1 MTSKLADEMEKIMTV
16 SSNSAVELGRKL
28 AQEVAPRAAEAD
40 LQGKM
45 PLEDVAALKS
55 SGYLALA
62 VPREYGG
69 SGLPLRDCVAAHLE
83 LAQGSTST
91 AMVAGMPLHIFGHA
105 SEVRRWPE
113 ETFAWFC
120 REVIEHQAIFNS
132 VASEPLLGSPSRGG
146 LSASTA
152 TPHPDGWVVNGHKT
166 WTTGGPHL
174 THMLVRVRVE
184 EEPAVVLVL
193 QDMPGIRWVDT
204 WSTSLSLRASESHDV
219 HFENVVV
226 PSKHMIECGKSEG
239 PPAPSAWFPM
249 VMGATYLGAALAA
262 RDAVIK
268 YALERVPTA
277 LGKPIS
283 TVPKIQRQIGEID
296 LELQAT
302 LALVFEVAGEWVGDD
317 EHRSQQYPRIV
328 AAKQTMV
335 ETANRIT
342 DKALQIAGGSA
353 ITRALPLE
361 RHFRDVR
368 AGLMQPPSGDTALEI
383 IGRYAIEQVNSA
395 NN

>member
-1 MTSKLADEMEKIMTV
+1 M
-16 SSNSAVELGRKL
+16 
-28 AQEVAPRAAEAD
+28 
-40 LQGKM
+40 
-45 PLEDVAALKS
+45 
-55 SGYLALA
+55 
-62 VPREYGG
+62 
-69 SGLPLRDCVAAHLE
+69 AHLE
-83 LAQGSTST
+83 LAKGSTST

-113 ETFAWFC
+113 ETFEWFC
-120 REVIEHQAIFNS
+120 REVVEHQAIFNS
-132 VASEPLLGSPSRGG
+132 VASEPQLGSPSRGG
-146 LSASTA
+146 LAASTA
-152 TPHPDGWVVNGHKT
+152 APHPDGWVVNGHKT

-193 QDMPGIRWVDT
+193 QDMPGIRWEET

-226 PSKHMIECGKSEG
+226 PPEYMIESGKSEG
-239 PPAPSAWFPM
+239 RPAPSAWFPM
-249 VMGATYLGAALAA
+249 VMGTTYFGAALAA
-262 RDAVIK
+262 RDTVIK

-277 LGKPIS
+277 LGKPIA
-283 TVPKIQRQIGEID
+283 TLPKIQRQIGEID
-296 LELQAT
+296 VELQAA
-302 LALVFEVAGEWVGDD
+302 LALLFEVADEWVGDD
-317 EHRSQQYPRIV
+317 EHRSKQYPRIV
-328 AAKQTMV
+328 AAKQTMI

-361 RHFRDVR
+361 RYFRDVR

-383 IGRYAIEQVNSA
+383 LGRAAIDAYDSQA
-395 NN
+395 